1 MIHMMEEDSSSSIPH
16 SLRSRRQIP
25 MNPGKR
31 ARSPE
36 GSSPA
41 DRPSKRPSL
50 AVGGITRRPD
60 YRHLSLGSAS
70 SSLGT
75 PEDWVQQ
82 AGGLSI
88 DSPIPSDLENPFVG
102 GEDVDMMDSE
112 DSSVN
117 ELPGRTQTSHFS
129 NTGPSQQAQQQPV
142 LVPQTSHPS
151 EHGTRLTDGL
161 FANVGSNAVPA
172 APIHAPQLP
181 EDPAG
186 FGRTPGQRVSVPPPS
201 ILPPSSPDLMAIS
214 PTTSFTQTGSSR
226 RRVVFGPR
234 ANCDKCRLGAPGHF
248 IHYE

>member
-88 DSPIPSDLENPFVG
+88 DSPIPSDLDNPFVG
-102 GEDVDMMDSE
+102 GGDVDMMDSE

-129 NTGPSQQAQQQPV
+129 NTGPSQQGQQQPV
-142 LVPQTSHPS
+142 LVPQTSHPCQ
-151 EHGTRLTDGL
+151 H
-161 FANVGSNAVPA
+161 
-172 APIHAPQLP
+172 

-186 FGRTPGQRVSVPPPS
+186 FGRTPGRRVSVPPPS
-201 ILPPSSPDLMAIS
+201 TPPPSSPDLMAIS
-214 PTTSFTQTGSSR
+214 PTTSLTQTGSSR